1 MPRKTPLKKSPLAP
15 AEPAGEL
22 KKPVVRKRAARA
34 VAPAQPVDQDVQLP
48 ASATRLVLYYPQ
60 AAETVVSRQYTLRF
74 SAPEGAPAVEVS
86 IDGGEWRPCRFAVG
100 HWWYDWENY
109 TEGSHQ
115 LRARAS
121 TDGGELTVE
130 RSVSVLFG
138 Q

>member
-1 MPRKTPLKKSPLAP
+1 MPRKTPVKKSPLAP
-15 AEPAGEL
+15 AEPAGEM
-22 KKPVVRKRAARA
+22 KKPVVRKRAVRA
-34 VAPAQPVDQDVQLP
+34 APAKPIDQDVQLP
-48 ASATRLVLYYPQ
+48 AAQTRLVLDYPQ
-60 AAETVVSRQYTLRF
+60 AAETVLSRQYTLRL
-74 SAPEGAPAVEVS
+74 SAPEGAPSVEVS

-115 LRARAS
+115 LRARAKR
-121 TDGGELTVE
+121 DGDELTLE